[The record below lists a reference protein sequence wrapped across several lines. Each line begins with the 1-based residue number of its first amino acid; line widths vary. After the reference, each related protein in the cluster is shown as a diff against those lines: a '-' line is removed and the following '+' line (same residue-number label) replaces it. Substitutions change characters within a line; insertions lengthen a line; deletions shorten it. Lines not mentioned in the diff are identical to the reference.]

1 MCTHVTP
8 SAVLAAVLLIAG
20 PKKELPELLFPRLD
34 EVEKAPKSTL
44 NNPDEDC
51 GLLVAGECN

>member
-8 SAVLAAVLLIAG
+8 GAVLFIAG

-44 NNPDEDC
+44 NNPNKDW

>member
-8 SAVLAAVLLIAG
+8 STVLLFAE

-44 NNPDEDC
+44 NNPNKDC